1 MSPKQQRGEATAAQ
15 VLDTALELYAE
26 QGEAGLTLSAITSAS
41 GVSAGS
47 IYHHFGSLQ
56 GVVLALAQSWLGR
69 LLGEVV
75 GALQQV
81 TDARGGVR
89 ALTETYLRFIQEHP
103 DAARLMH
110 SVTADREAITNARQL
125 RGAQEARIAPLAAW
139 LHAHQESGELVAL
152 PIPVL
157 ESLILGPVTS
167 IARRWLAVGDIDIEE
182 AIRTVPYHIWR
193 SVSP

>member
-15 VLDTALELYAE
+15 VLDTALELYTAR
-26 QGEAGLTLSAITSAS
+26 GEAGLTLHAITSAS

-69 LLGEVV
+69 LLGEVA
-75 GALQQV
+75 GALEQV
-81 TDARGGVR
+81 ADARGGVH
-89 ALTETYLRFIQEHP
+89 ALTETYLRFVQAHP

-110 SVTADREAITNARQL
+110 SVTADREAVTNARQL

-139 LHAHQESGELVAL
+139 LHAHRESGELAAL
-152 PIPVL
+152 PLPVL

-167 IARRWLAVGDIDIEE
+167 IARRWLAMGDVDIEE
-182 AIRTVPYHIWR
+182 AVRTVPYHIWR

>member
-26 QGEAGLTLSAITSAS
+26 QGEAGLTLNAITSAS

-75 GALQQV
+75 ESLQQA

>member
-1 MSPKQQRGEATAAQ
+1 MSPKQQRGEVTAAQ

>member
-15 VLDTALELYAE
+15 VLDCALELYAAH
-26 QGEAGLTLSAITSAS
+26 GEDGLTLAAITSAS

-56 GVVLALAQSWLGR
+56 GVTLALAQSWLGH

-75 GALQQV
+75 EAMRQV
-81 TDARGGVR
+81 TDARGGVY
-89 ALTETYLRFIQEHP
+89 ALTEAYLRFVRKHP
-103 DAARLMH
+103 DAARLVH
-110 SVTADREAITNARQL
+110 SVTVDREAITNARQL

-139 LHAHQESGELVAL
+139 LHAHRESGELVAL
-152 PIPVL
+152 PLPVL

-182 AIRTVPYHIWR
+182 AARTVPYHIWR